1 MATVENGDVRIHY
14 EWSGCD
20 DGDALVFSNSLGTDL
35 HMWDKVLP
43 LLENR
48 FRVLRYDM
56 RGHGKSSN
64 PPGPYTADQLGGD
77 LLSLLDRLAL
87 GRVHLCGL
95 SLGGLVAMWIGI
107 HAPERIDR
115 MILANTAANFGPPE
129 RWDERI
135 AMVESSGMEPM
146 ALATLE
152 RFFTPAYREQH
163 PEEMQTA
170 CRMIA
175 ATNAVGYAGC
185 CGALRDADVRREIG
199 AIEAPCLVVV
209 GAHDEATPPSE
220 GQALHSALPNSSLV
234 ELDASHL
241 SAWERPGEF
250 AGAVLAFL
258 GTKEHVHG

>member
-1 MATVENGDVRIHY
+1 MATVENGDVLTHY

-20 DGDALVFSNSLGTDL
+20 DGEALVFSNSLGTDL
-35 HMWDKVLP
+35 RMWDRVLP
-43 LLENR
+43 SLENR
-48 FRVLRYDM
+48 YRILRYDM
-56 RGHGKSSN
+56 RGHGKSSV
-64 PPGPYTADQLGGD
+64 PPGPYTAAQLGSD
-77 LLSLLDRLAL
+77 LLFLLDHLAL
-87 GRVHLCGL
+87 GRVNLCGL
-95 SLGGLVAMWIGI
+95 SLGGLIAMWIGI
-107 HAPERIDR
+107 HAPQRVDR
-115 MILANTAANFGPPE
+115 MILANTAASFGPPE

-135 AMVESSGMEPM
+135 AMVQSSGMEPM

-152 RFFTPAYREQH
+152 RWFTPAYREQH

-220 GQALHSALPNSSLV
+220 GQALHAALRNSSLV

-250 AGAVLAFL
+250 GGAVLAFL
-258 GTKEHVHG
+258 GTKERSDG

>member
-20 DGDALVFSNSLGTDL
+20 DGEALVFSNSLGTDL

-107 HAPERIDR
+107 HSPERVDR
-115 MILANTAANFGPPE
+115 MILANTAASFGPPE
-129 RWDERI
+129 RWVERI
-135 AMVESSGMEPM
+135 AMVQSLGMEPI

-152 RFFTPAYREQH
+152 RWFTPVYREQH

-250 AGAVLAFL
+250 AAAVLGFL
-258 GTKEHVHG
+258 GTKERSDG

>member
-1 MATVENGDVRIHY
+1 MTARCWCSRIRLA
-14 EWSGCD
+14 S
-20 DGDALVFSNSLGTDL
+20 DL
-35 HMWDKVLP
+35 HMWDRVLP

-48 FRVLRYDM
+48 YRILRYDM
-56 RGHGKSSN
+56 RGHGKSSV
-64 PPGPYTADQLGGD
+64 PPGPYTAAQLGGD

-87 GRVHLCGL
+87 GRVNLCGL

-107 HAPERIDR
+107 HAPQRVDR
-115 MILANTAANFGPPE
+115 MILANTAASFGPPE

-135 AMVESSGMEPM
+135 AMVQSSGMEPM

-152 RFFTPAYREQH
+152 RWFTPAYREQH

-199 AIEAPCLVVV
+199 AIEAQCLVVV
-209 GAHDEATPPSE
+209 GAHDEATPPSR
-220 GQALHSALPNSSLV
+220 GTDAALRATKLQPRRARCVAPFRVGETGRIRGRSSRI
-234 ELDASHL
+234 S
-241 SAWERPGEF
+241 RNK
-250 AGAVLAFL
+250 GAQFD
-258 GTKEHVHG
+258 G

>member
-14 EWSGCD
+14 EWSGSD
-20 DGDALVFSNSLGTDL
+20 DGEALVFSNSLGTDL
-35 HMWDKVLP
+35 RMWDKVLP

-48 FRVLRYDM
+48 YRILRYDM

-115 MILANTAANFGPPE
+115 MILANTAASFGPPE

-135 AMVESSGMEPM
+135 AMVQSSGMEPM

-152 RFFTPAYREQH
+152 RLFTPAYREQH

-170 CRMIA
+170 SPDDRCHECGGICRL
-175 ATNAVGYAGC
+175 
-185 CGALRDADVRREIG
+185 LRRS
-199 AIEAPCLVVV
+199 P
-209 GAHDEATPPSE
+209 
-220 GQALHSALPNSSLV
+220 
-234 ELDASHL
+234 
-241 SAWERPGEF
+241 
-250 AGAVLAFL
+250 
-258 GTKEHVHG
+258 